1 MIVEIV
7 KVVMDLGG
15 RNVGMS
21 LFNIFVDDLSGG
33 FVDVLFLV
41 AFLSEFEYYSQYLWN
56 DIV

>member
-1 MIVEIV
+1 M
-7 KVVMDLGG
+7 VMDLGG

-41 AFLSEFEYYSQYLWN
+41 AFLSEFGCCLQYL
-56 DIV
+56 